1 MNEDDVICE
10 IKWTVADVKTA
21 FLIKHGCEPTEEQLQ
36 NCVNNVN
43 EKALKDFSIS
53 YGWDFIN
60 EAII

>member
-21 FLIKHGCEPTEEQLQ
+21 FINKYGHEPTEGQLQ
-36 NCVNNVN
+36 DCVENVN